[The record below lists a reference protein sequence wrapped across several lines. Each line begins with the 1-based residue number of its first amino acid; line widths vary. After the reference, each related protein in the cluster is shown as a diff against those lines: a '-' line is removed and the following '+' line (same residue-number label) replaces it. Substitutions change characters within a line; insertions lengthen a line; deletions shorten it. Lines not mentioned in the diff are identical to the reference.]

1 MKRLMIIALVLVLA
15 LGLLAG
21 CRSRQEDQTNTTG
34 NTQGDM
40 LPDTDNMLPDRNDTV
55 DPTNGAN
62 RDDVPP
68 TVGSSEGMNEDT
80 ATNDGTAG
88 ENARGNMGDPFMR

>member
-1 MKRLMIIALVLVLA
+1 MKRLMIIALVLVLT
-15 LGLLAG
+15 LSLLTG
-21 CRSRQEDQTNTTG
+21 CRRRQEDQVNTTG

-40 LPDTDNMLPDRNDTV
+40 LPEPDNMLPDRNDTV

-62 RDDVPP
+62 QDDVPP

-88 ENARGNMGDPFMR
+88 ENARGRRVDPFMR